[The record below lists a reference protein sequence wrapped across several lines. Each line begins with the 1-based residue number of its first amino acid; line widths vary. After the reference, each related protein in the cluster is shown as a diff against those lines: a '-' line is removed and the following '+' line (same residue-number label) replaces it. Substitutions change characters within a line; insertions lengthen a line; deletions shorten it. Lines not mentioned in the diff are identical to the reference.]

1 MKRRGEWSRRKK
13 TVRNLLVTF
22 ALLLFFWVANGC
34 PALTRGAL
42 LRRVARENLLPLAE
56 VVYERWNQGQ
66 FRNQTYLREGDTF
79 LAFSWERWLA
89 FCYNWSAK
97 LYQGEEGVI
106 VLPVSNEAGVFVA
119 MGDVAGADRAELEV
133 WASSDRELPRDLYFH
148 GEGVRDGG
156 VFVFSFPTDGL
167 EETDRRL
174 FETLGADVEP
184 EAYFEYTLRLYG
196 ADGAVW
202 KTVSQ

>member
-1 MKRRGEWSRRKK
+1 MKKHREWSRRKK
-13 TVRNLLVTF
+13 TARNLVVTF
-22 ALLLFFWVANGC
+22 GLLLFFWAANGC
-34 PALTRGAL
+34 PALTKGAL
-42 LRRVARENLLPLAE
+42 LRRVARENLLPSAE
-56 VVYERWNQGQ
+56 VVYERWYQGQ
-66 FRNQTYLREGDTF
+66 FRNQAYLREGDTF
-79 LAFSWERWLA
+79 LVFSWERWWA
-89 FCYNWSAK
+89 FCYNWPAE

-106 VLPVSNEAGVFVA
+106 VLPVSSETGTFVA
-119 MGDVAGADRAELEV
+119 MGDVSGADRAELEV
-133 WASSDRELPRDLYFH
+133 WASSDRELPRDLHFQ

-174 FETLGADVEP
+174 LETLGANVEP

-196 ADGAVW
+196 DDGMVW